1 MKITA
6 YSRSVPKNGAGTGN
20 WTAPRAVTFIF
31 FAAAIIFLSG
41 LSRAHAAPPE
51 GVSESGSTRGFEAK
65 FMDVAGVRT
74 RYYDEGSGEP
84 LVLIHGGGA
93 PLLGMAS
100 ANTWIP
106 VLGHIAKRFHV
117 YAPDKLGS
125 GMTDNPADPDDL
137 NIAGEVQHIYE
148 FVKALGLKKI
158 HLVGQSRG
166 GGLVFLFAVQH
177 PELLHTLVIV
187 DSSTAAPTAG
197 DDRRRRWQTIFRH
210 CPATPPTARW
220 VCQYKALSYDPDTV
234 DDVFIAASVY
244 MMSQPRRQETQ
255 AMMTP
260 ERRKRNNALTN
271 KMNHE
276 AYGRMAEASIPS
288 PQGGETSGNIMQMP
302 VLIYW
307 AKNDPS
313 VLPIQG
319 YSLFN
324 IIAENNPK
332 ARMLFTNKAGH
343 FHYREQPEEFSH
355 SVISFID
362 YWMGRTSMKA
372 ALSTP

>member
-1 MKITA
+1 MKIATHSHIEIVTRA
-6 YSRSVPKNGAGTGN
+6 WTENWIVSRSLV
-20 WTAPRAVTFIF
+20 FIF
-31 FAAAIIFLSG
+31 FAATAILLTAISG
-41 LSRAHAAPPE
+41 ADAAPPE
-51 GVSESGSTRGFEAK
+51 GVSETGSIDGLEAR
-65 FMDVAGVRT
+65 FIDVKGVPT

-84 LVLIHGGGA
+84 LVLVHGGGA

-100 ANTWIP
+100 ANTWTP
-106 VLGHIAKRFHV
+106 VIAHLATRFHV

-125 GMTDNPADPDDL
+125 GMTGNPADPDDL
-137 NIAGEVQHIYE
+137 TIAGEVQHIYD
-148 FVKALGLKKI
+148 FVRTLGLEKI

-166 GGLVFLFAVQH
+166 GGLVFLFAAQH

-187 DSSTAAPTAG
+187 DSSTASPTAG
-197 DDRRRRWQTIFRH
+197 DDRRRRWQTIFGN
-210 CPATPPTARW
+210 CPLKPPTARW

-234 DDVFIAASVY
+234 DEAFIASSVY
-244 MMSQPRRQETQ
+244 MMEQPRRQETM

-260 ERRKRNNALTN
+260 ERRQRNNAVTN
-271 KMNHE
+271 ELNHE
-276 AYGRMAEASIPS
+276 AYRRMAQASIPEA
-288 PQGGETSGNIMQMP
+288 QGGGPANQFMQMP
-302 VLIYW
+302 ILIYW

-313 VLPIQG
+313 VLPVQG

-362 YWMGRTSMKA
+362 YWMGRTKMKA
-372 ALSTP
+372 ASPGP